1 MAYTPINW
9 QTGDTITADK
19 LNRCDN
25 GWGYEDTLLFSETVT
40 TADTYSEGYGVGEL
54 SYSQFINSPTI
65 VVTFDGVDYTCPNT
79 APSSLAEVSGTYGA
93 SLLEQGGY
101 DFSDYPFAI
110 DSYATPFG
118 TFGNGIYTETIG
130 THTITVAGSAIV
142 TSSDFDTAAQTA
154 VAPSIAAIPTPYLV
168 TVGTTTMQEVFDA
181 IGAGKIPIIVYN
193 DGIANSPRY
202 IEVVLYARK
211 YNLTVSS
218 VTISDGSV
226 TVKNYT
232 ASNANSPIV
241 LSS

>member
-25 GWGYEDTLLFSETVT
+25 GWGYESTQLFSETVT

-54 SYSQFINSPTI
+54 TYGQFINSPTI
-65 VVTFDGVDYTCPNT
+65 IVTFDGVDYTCPNT
-79 APSSLAEVSGTYGA
+79 ISSEMAEHNSSYGAPS
-93 SLLEQGGY
+93 LEQGGF

-118 TFGNGIYTETIG
+118 TYGNGIYTETIE

-142 TSSDFDTAAQTA
+142 TSSDFDMAAQAA
-154 VAPSIAAIPTPYLV
+154 VAPSIAAILTPYLV
-168 TVGTTTMQEVFDA
+168 TVDTTTLKEVFDA

-193 DGIANSPRY
+193 DNIANNPRY

-218 VTISDGSV
+218 VTISDGAL

-232 ASNANSPIV
+232 ATNANSPIV